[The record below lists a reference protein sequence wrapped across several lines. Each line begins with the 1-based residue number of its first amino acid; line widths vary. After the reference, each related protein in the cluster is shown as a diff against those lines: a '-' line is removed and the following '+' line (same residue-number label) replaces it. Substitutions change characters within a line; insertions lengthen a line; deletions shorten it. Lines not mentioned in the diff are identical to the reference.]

1 MEIFSP
7 ISKYKNMNFSKTAST
22 NFYTKS
28 TKFYSSRNN
37 QKSLSNVF
45 GSSTESLKSFKNFS
59 PSISINKELK
69 GSIILYPNLK
79 KSLFN
84 FRRNKSTIFI
94 KNYLRYNNF
103 YRKTMHKKFK
113 SNINLYSNK
122 NLNIDDTPIIL
133 FDRKENKNKIN
144 ERCINEKKF
153 YSSPNTSRKKNYF
166 TKIYCDKVKNTP
178 YHLMRGEYVND
189 IEKVFKGNYIL
200 STQKNKYQDLVDII
214 RYKIDAINNYCFH
227 IKENKKIL
235 EKFCRERNKYLKY
248 LHEVIAREQDILY
261 ILYGK
266 KDILLI
272 EIKSIYHKIEEK
284 KKIIKQF
291 IGYKLLINSLFNN
304 DQKILSDPNILFDK
318 LISLEKTNLDLI
330 KIYNKG
336 RDKIV
341 ELKKELTQ
349 LTNKYNSDHKSLDL
363 SIKSEENEVKRLK
376 EIYYS
381 LKRSKDS
388 LTHDNKKNSFWNK
401 IISEKKN
408 KINELTDI
416 EIAELE
422 TIIDEAKFDKL
433 FKKFPLHFTC
443 VSYYISN
450 ILKYIKNNAPE
461 FFKFNENNI
470 TETTFLTN
478 YELDKILNISYN
490 HKNLFLINENILIM
504 LFILEKSVISILS
517 KFIDYNKNQ
526 DLSNFIKKKTKEREI
541 KRKLKNIS
549 QKDQIKQD
557 FRNTILDKLKQKHN
571 KIIIKHTRF
580 FSNPPPFIIKMNKKK
595 NNKKIYSQTEKML
608 SKYNTL
614 DDL

>member
-7 ISKYKNMNFSKTAST
+7 KSSYKNMNFSKTVST

-45 GSSTESLKSFKNFS
+45 GSSTESLKTFKNFS
-59 PSISINKELK
+59 PSSSINKDFKET
-69 GSIILYPNLK
+69 ILYPHLK

-84 FRRNKSTIFI
+84 FRRNKSSAFI
-94 KNYLRYNNF
+94 KNYKRYNNF
-103 YRKTMHKKFK
+103 YRKTIHNKFK

-133 FDRKENKNKIN
+133 FDRKDNKNKIN
-144 ERCINEKKF
+144 ERFDGEKKV
-153 YSSPNTSRKKNYF
+153 YSSPNTSRKSNF
-166 TKIYCDKVKNTP
+166 TKMYCDKVKNTP

-189 IEKVFKGNYIL
+189 IEKVLKGNYIL
-200 STQKNKYQDLVDII
+200 LTQRNKYQDLVDVI

-235 EKFCRERNKYLKY
+235 EKFCSDRNKYLKH
-248 LHEVIAREQDILY
+248 LHEVIAKEQDILY
-261 ILYGK
+261 VLYGK

-284 KKIIKQF
+284 KKIIKQYA
-291 IGYKLLINSLFNN
+291 GYKLLINSFFNN
-304 DQKILSDPNILFDK
+304 DQQILSDPNILFEK
-318 LISLEKTNLDLI
+318 ILSLEKNNLELL
-330 KIYNKG
+330 KKYNEE

-376 EIYYS
+376 EIYFS
-381 LKRSKDS
+381 LKRAKDS
-388 LTHDNKKNSFWNK
+388 LTHDNKKNSFWNR
-401 IISEKKN
+401 IVSEKRN

-416 EIAELE
+416 EVAELE

-433 FKKFPLHFTC
+433 FKEFPLHFTC

-450 ILKYIKNNAPE
+450 IIKFIKNNAPE
-461 FFKFNENNI
+461 FFQFNDNN
-470 TETTFLTN
+470 TTDTNFITN
-478 YELDKILNISYN
+478 YEFDKILNMSYN

-504 LFILEKSVISILS
+504 LFRLEKMVISILS
-517 KFIDYNKNQ
+517 KINDYHKNEE
-526 DLSNFIKKKTKEREI
+526 LSNFIKKKIKEIEI

-557 FRNTILDKLKQKHN
+557 FRNIILDKLKQKHN
-571 KIIIKHTRF
+571 RIIIKHKRF
-580 FSNPPPFIIKMNKKK
+580 FSNPPPFIININKNKNHKK
-595 NNKKIYSQTEKML
+595 LNSQTEKML
-608 SKYNTL
+608 TKYNIL
-614 DDL
+614 DNL

>member
-1 MEIFSP
+1 MELFSP
-7 ISKYKNMNFSKTAST
+7 QSRYKNMNFSKTAST

-45 GSSTESLKSFKNFS
+45 GSSTESLKTFKNFS
-59 PSISINKELK
+59 PSSSLNKEFK
-69 GSIILYPNLK
+69 ETIILYPHLK

-84 FRRNKSTIFI
+84 FRRNKSSAFI
-94 KNYLRYNNF
+94 KNYKRYNNF
-103 YRKTMHKKFK
+103 YRKTIHNKFK

-133 FDRKENKNKIN
+133 FDRKDNKNKIN
-144 ERCINEKKF
+144 ERFDGEKKV
-153 YSSPNTSRKKNYF
+153 YSSPNTSRKSNF
-166 TKIYCDKVKNTP
+166 TKMYCDKVKNTP
-178 YHLMRGEYVND
+178 YHLMRGEYAND
-189 IEKVFKGNYIL
+189 IEKVLKGKYIL
-200 STQKNKYQDLVDII
+200 LTQRNKYQDLTDII
-214 RYKIDAINNYCFH
+214 RYKIDAINNYCYH

-235 EKFCRERNKYLKY
+235 EKFCRERNKYLKHLY
-248 LHEVIAREQDILY
+248 EVIAKEQDILY

-284 KKIIKQF
+284 KKIIKQYA
-291 IGYKLLINSLFNN
+291 GYKLLINSFFNN
-304 DQKILSDPNILFDK
+304 DQQILSDPNILFEK
-318 LISLEKTNLDLI
+318 ILSLEKNNLELL
-330 KIYNKG
+330 KKYNEE

-363 SIKSEENEVKRLK
+363 SIKSEENELKRLK
-376 EIYYS
+376 EIYFS

-388 LTHDNKKNSFWNK
+388 LYHYNKKSSFWNR

-416 EIAELE
+416 EVAELE

-450 ILKYIKNNAPE
+450 IIKFIKTNAPE
-461 FFKFNENNI
+461 FFKFNDNCV
-470 TETTFLTN
+470 TDTTFVTN
-478 YELDKILNISYN
+478 YEFDKILNMSYN

-504 LFILEKSVISILS
+504 LFRLEKSVISILS
-517 KFIDYNKNQ
+517 KISDYQKNEE
-526 DLSNFIKKKTKEREI
+526 LSIFIKKKIKEREI
-541 KRKLKNIS
+541 KRKLINIS

-557 FRNTILDKLKQKHN
+557 FRNIILEKLKQKHN
-571 KIIIKHTRF
+571 RIIIKHKRY
-580 FSNPPPFIIKMNKKK
+580 FSNPPPFIININKNKNNKKK
-595 NNKKIYSQTEKML
+595 NSQTEKML
-608 SKYNTL
+608 TKYNTL
-614 DDL
+614 DNL

>member
-1 MEIFSP
+1 MELFSP
-7 ISKYKNMNFSKTAST
+7 QSRYKNMNFSKTAST

-45 GSSTESLKSFKNFS
+45 GSSTESLKTFKNFS
-59 PSISINKELK
+59 PSSSLNKEFK
-69 GSIILYPNLK
+69 ETIILYPHLK

-84 FRRNKSTIFI
+84 FRRNKSSAFI
-94 KNYLRYNNF
+94 KNYKRYNNF
-103 YRKTMHKKFK
+103 YRKTIHNKFK

-133 FDRKENKNKIN
+133 FDRKDNKNKIN
-144 ERCINEKKF
+144 ERFDGEKKV
-153 YSSPNTSRKKNYF
+153 YSSPNTSRKSNF
-166 TKIYCDKVKNTP
+166 TKMYCDKVKNTP

-189 IEKVFKGNYIL
+189 IEKVLKGKYIL
-200 STQKNKYQDLVDII
+200 LTQRNKYQDLTDII
-214 RYKIDAINNYCFH
+214 RYKIDAINNYCYH

-235 EKFCRERNKYLKY
+235 EKFCRERNKYLKHLY
-248 LHEVIAREQDILY
+248 EVIAKEQDILY

-284 KKIIKQF
+284 KKIIKQYT
-291 IGYKLLINSLFNN
+291 GYKLLINSFFNN
-304 DQKILSDPNILFDK
+304 DQQILSDPNILFEK
-318 LISLEKTNLDLI
+318 ILSLEKNNLELL
-330 KIYNKG
+330 KKYNEE

-363 SIKSEENEVKRLK
+363 SIKSEENELKRLK
-376 EIYYS
+376 EIYFS

-388 LTHDNKKNSFWNK
+388 LYHYNKKSSFWNR

-416 EIAELE
+416 EVAELE

-450 ILKYIKNNAPE
+450 IIKFIKTNAPE
-461 FFKFNENNI
+461 FFKFNDNCV
-470 TETTFLTN
+470 TDTTFVTN
-478 YELDKILNISYN
+478 YEFDKILNMSYN

-504 LFILEKSVISILS
+504 LFRLEKSVISILS

>member
-1 MEIFSP
+1 MELFSP
-7 ISKYKNMNFSKTAST
+7 QSRYKNMNFSKTAST

-45 GSSTESLKSFKNFS
+45 GSSTESLKTFKNFS
-59 PSISINKELK
+59 PSSSLNKEFK
-69 GSIILYPNLK
+69 ETIILYPHLK

-84 FRRNKSTIFI
+84 FRRNKSSAFI
-94 KNYLRYNNF
+94 KNYKRYNNF
-103 YRKTMHKKFK
+103 YRKTIHNKFK

-133 FDRKENKNKIN
+133 FDRKDNKNKIN
-144 ERCINEKKF
+144 ERFDGEKKV
-153 YSSPNTSRKKNYF
+153 YSSPNTSRKSNF
-166 TKIYCDKVKNTP
+166 TKMYCDKVKNTP

-189 IEKVFKGNYIL
+189 IEKVLKGKYIL
-200 STQKNKYQDLVDII
+200 LTQRNKYQDLTDII
-214 RYKIDAINNYCFH
+214 RYKIDAINNYCYH

-235 EKFCRERNKYLKY
+235 EKFCRERNKYLKHLY
-248 LHEVIAREQDILY
+248 EVIAKEQDILY

-284 KKIIKQF
+284 KKIIKQYA
-291 IGYKLLINSLFNN
+291 GYKLLINSFFNN
-304 DQKILSDPNILFDK
+304 DQQILSDPNILFEK
-318 LISLEKTNLDLI
+318 ILSLEKNNLELL
-330 KIYNKG
+330 KKYNEE

-363 SIKSEENEVKRLK
+363 SIKSEENELKRLK
-376 EIYYS
+376 EIYFS
-381 LKRSKDS
+381 LKRAKDS
-388 LTHDNKKNSFWNK
+388 LYHYNKKSSFWNR

-416 EIAELE
+416 EVAELE

-450 ILKYIKNNAPE
+450 IIKFIKTNAPE
-461 FFKFNENNI
+461 FFKFNDNCV
-470 TETTFLTN
+470 TDTTFVTN
-478 YELDKILNISYN
+478 YEFDKILNMSYN

-504 LFILEKSVISILS
+504 LFRLEKSVISILS
-517 KFIDYNKNQ
+517 KISDYQKNEE
-526 DLSNFIKKKTKEREI
+526 LSIFIKKKIKEREI
-541 KRKLKNIS
+541 KRKLINIS

-557 FRNTILDKLKQKHN
+557 FRNIILEKLKQKHN
-571 KIIIKHTRF
+571 RIIIKHKRY
-580 FSNPPPFIIKMNKKK
+580 FSNPPPFIININKNKNNKKK
-595 NNKKIYSQTEKML
+595 NSQTEKML
-608 SKYNTL
+608 TKYNTL
-614 DDL
+614 DNL